1 MSLVSSWGAAVRI
14 ARRDA
19 WRHKVRSS
27 LIIAMVLIPV
37 LGLASADILARTI
50 QLSPQ
55 ELISREIG
63 TADVAFSV
71 VGGKVTQNANPLSQD
86 GFQVTYAPH
95 HHGTGGPALGTPA
108 YQSAMRR
115 ALAAVHATSSTVF
128 SSTFTFASAHSLK
141 VPVSLD
147 QIDLTNPLTTGIDK
161 LTSGHA
167 PQTHGEVALSSG
179 MLHALG
185 VGVGDHVALGNRSF
199 TVTGTVRNLRG
210 YSDDWAVVT
219 PGTLPVRS
227 HDVTLV
233 LAKTPNPVSMTELRK
248 VNAFGVFGVSAAVLL
263 QPGTP
268 LFYQQSSNLTSR
280 YAVGVETVAV
290 GMSILEVCLLAG
302 AAFAVGA
309 RRQRHDLAVLSAA
322 GGSPQDVRRVVL
334 AGGLLLGVVG
344 AVIGLGLAFV
354 LSPIAL
360 PHVASAMN
368 RAPGHYDV
376 RPIELAG
383 ITLLGIVTGLLS
395 AVLPA
400 RSAARVDVVEALS
413 GRRGVTQSARHIPV
427 IGIAMI
433 VLGTTIAY
441 KATRDFHFNILLA
454 GAVIAQ
460 LGFVLCASALVGL
473 VARLGR
479 YVGLAPRLALRDA
492 ARHRGRSGPAVA
504 AIMSAVAGTIA
515 ISTYF
520 VTVVHNNRDD
530 YQPEGRVGQASL
542 GVVHSTP
549 ADRAHFAAVLRDS
562 LGASQVLQVPTVKC
576 LTYGGKCHELID
588 YGGYPA
594 VGFTS
599 LGVGDASL
607 LPVVIGHNDPAA
619 AAALAAGKVLVFVKH
634 TYPLSNQQGAAYDLR
649 HVPGLQIVQV
659 PTGNDGY
666 ALGGL
671 ITPATAAR
679 LHAQTAIHVMLPVT
693 PHAPSTDQIARATY
707 QLPDTVLLTDERGYK
722 PGHYAGG
729 VVILEIVAIIVMLG
743 ATAVSVGL
751 SMAES
756 KPDMVTLAAVGGRPM
771 TRRLLVASQA
781 GTVSLLGAA
790 QGLIAG
796 LIPAWAV
803 LHALRR
809 PNFTL
814 PWQTMLII
822 VVGIPILSMIGTAL
836 FAGNRLTLDRRAT

>member
-1 MSLVSSWGAAVRI
+1 MSVSSWGAALRI

-19 WRHKVRSS
+19 WRHRVRSS

-63 TADVAFSV
+63 TADVAFGV
-71 VGGKVTQNANPLSQD
+71 VGGPVRQNANPLSTD
-86 GFQVTYAPH
+86 GFHVTYPPH
-95 HHGTGGPALGTPA
+95 HHGTSGPAVGTPA

-115 ALAAVHATSSTVF
+115 ALAAVDATDSTVF
-128 SSTFTFASAHSLK
+128 SSTFGYASAHNLK
-141 VPVSLD
+141 VPVS
-147 QIDLTNPLTTGIDK
+147 IDEIALTNPLTSGIDK
-161 LTSGHA
+161 LVSGRA
-167 PQTHGEVALSSG
+167 PQTRNQVAFSG
-179 MLHALG
+179 SMLHALG
-185 VGVGDHVALGNRSF
+185 VGIGDQVALGNRSF

-210 YSDDWAVVT
+210 WSDNWATVA
-219 PGTLPVRS
+219 PGALPVHS

-233 LAKTPNPVSMTELRK
+233 LAKTPKPVSLAELRK
-248 VNAFGVFGVSAAVLL
+248 VNAFGVYGVSAAVLL

-309 RRQRHDLAVLSAA
+309 RRQRRDLAVLSAA
-322 GGSPQDVRRVVL
+322 GGGPEDVRRVVL
-334 AGGLLLGVVG
+334 AGGLVLGVVG
-344 AVIGLGLAFV
+344 AVVGLGLAFA
-354 LSPIAL
+354 LSPIVL
-360 PHVASAMN
+360 PHVANAMN

-376 RPIELAG
+376 RPVELAG
-383 ITLLGIVTGLLS
+383 ITLLGIITGLLS

-413 GRRGVTQSARHIPV
+413 GRRGVTQSARHIPL

-433 VLGTTIAY
+433 VLGTAIAY

-520 VTVVHNNRDD
+520 VTVVHNNRND
-530 YQPEGRVGQASL
+530 YQPEGRVGQAAL
-542 GVVHSTP
+542 GLYHSTP
-549 ADRAHFAAVLRDS
+549 AERARYSTVLQDS
-562 LGASQVLQVPTVKC
+562 LGASKVLQVPTVKC
-576 LTYGGKCHELID
+576 LTFGGKCHELID
-588 YGGYPA
+588 YSGYPQVA
-594 VGFTS
+594 FTS
-599 LGVGDASL
+599 LAVGDASL
-607 LPVVIGHNDPAA
+607 IPVAIGHSDPAA
-619 AAALAAGKVLVFVKH
+619 SAALAAGKVVVFVKKVV
-634 TYPLSNQQGAAYDLR
+634 PLAHQLGAAYDLR
-649 HVPGLQIVQV
+649 QIPGIQVMQI

-671 ITPATAAR
+671 ITPTTAAR
-679 LHAQTAIHVMLPVT
+679 LHAQTAVHVMLPVT
-693 PHAPSTDQIARATY
+693 AKSPSTDQIARASY
-707 QLPDTVLLTDERGYK
+707 QLPDNVILTVERGYK

-756 KPDMVTLAAVGGRPM
+756 KPHLVTLAAVGGRPL
-771 TRRLLVASQA
+771 TRRLLVGSQA
-781 GTVSLLGAA
+781 GVVSLLGAA
-790 QGLIAG
+790 QGLVAG

-814 PWQTMLII
+814 PWQTMLVI
-822 VVGIPILSMIGTAL
+822 VIAIPLLSMIGTAL
-836 FAGNRLTLDRRAT
+836 FAGNRLTLDRRIG